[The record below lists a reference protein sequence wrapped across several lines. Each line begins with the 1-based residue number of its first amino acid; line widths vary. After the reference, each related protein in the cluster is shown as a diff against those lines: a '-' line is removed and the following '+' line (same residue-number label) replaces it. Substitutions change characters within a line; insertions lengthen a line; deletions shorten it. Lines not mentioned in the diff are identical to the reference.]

1 MIGDGILY
9 SCSARDHAVSVEV
22 QSCLVCWKVS
32 VSIFVT
38 LGENITAVVPQ
49 KAFCAGHRL
58 VGITAIHAACYR
70 VRLNSCVVS
79 CAERVDASVVVA
91 VDWRKTVLV
100 AAKVA
105 STYSLMS
112 YFVTVFTAARY
123 IVPVSGC
130 TELLISGVGCSIAL
144 TCVAV
149 ACTTLRTTAAVVA
162 LPVVRRCNAH
172 C

>member
-1 MIGDGILY
+1 ME
-9 SCSARDHAVSVEV
+9 SSTAVPHVTMLSW
-22 QSCLVCWKVS
+22 SKSRASL
-32 VSIFVT
+32 VT
-38 LGENITAVVPQ
+38 LGENITAIIPR
-49 KAFCAGHRL
+49 KAFCAGHGL
-58 VGITAIHAACYR
+58 VWVIAIHAACYR

-79 CAERVDASVVVA
+79 CAEGVDASVVVA

-100 AAKVA
+100 AAAKVA
-105 STYSLMS
+105 STYSLVS

-130 TELLISGVGCSIAL
+130 TERLISGVGCSIAL

-162 LPVVRRCNAH
+162 LPVVRRCKAH
-172 C
+172 YQ